1 MDFSEMTNEEVFIL
15 RRQVNAEYEK
25 RMAKQYVIDNLKT
38 ALSGVSSETEA
49 DAVYNT
55 VKAELFE

>member
-1 MDFSEMTNEEVFIL
+1 MTNEEVFIL